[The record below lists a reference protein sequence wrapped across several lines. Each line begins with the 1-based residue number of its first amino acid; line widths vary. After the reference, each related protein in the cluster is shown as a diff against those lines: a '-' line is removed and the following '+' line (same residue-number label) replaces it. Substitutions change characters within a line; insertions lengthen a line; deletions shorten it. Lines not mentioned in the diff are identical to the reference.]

1 MLLHKLSEEENR
13 VKYLTTQLE
22 AMKEES
28 RGNVEGEEKVL
39 VEKVPSSFF
48 NDNLHE
54 EHNQQYDN
62 TNKPTN
68 NNKHQS
74 VSTSKQQT
82 T

>member
-22 AMKEES
+22 GMKEES

-48 NDNLHE
+48 
-54 EHNQQYDN
+54 
-62 TNKPTN
+62 
-68 NNKHQS
+68 
-74 VSTSKQQT
+74 
-82 T
+82 